1 MSKRAPDETLEE
13 LVLSGIGSPRSK
25 RVKTDSI
32 ADEEEILNSTATAA
46 EPPANGVGKLTI
58 QLDDDE
64 DLDDADPPAESE
76 AKKWKDGPPAE
87 FSDLYLDTVNRNLLD
102 FDFEKLCSISLSNIN
117 VYACLVCGKYFQGRG
132 QNSHAY
138 FHSLDENHHVFIN
151 ISTLRIY
158 VLPESYEVK
167 QKSLDDIKYVV
178 NPTYSRADVAQ
189 LDKEVARRWDLS
201 GKRYTPGFV
210 GLNNIKENDY
220 LNVVVHA
227 LAHVTPLRNFMMLED
242 LSSRP
247 ELGEY
252 PVLTPHS
259 PAITDKSFS
268 LAQRFSIL
276 VRKIWNPRAFRGH
289 VSPHELLQEISLRS
303 SKKFTLT
310 TQSDPIDFLSWFI
323 NNLHLSL
330 GGSKSTP
337 GSSIVQ
343 KVFQG
348 KLRIESQAITTKAD
362 AGDRLRF
369 EDAGEVKA
377 DLQRYIMLTLELP
390 PAPLFQD
397 ELDKNIIPQ
406 VPLTTI
412 LSKYDGAKAQELGG
426 LRRRYKLLQPLP
438 PYLIFHIKRFS
449 KNKFVFEKNPTI
461 VTFPSTSLDM
471 SPYVEGATEPIWYDL
486 TANIVH
492 ESVARPGTTNTKTEA
507 GEQGHAY
514 KVQLKDKGRDE
525 WVQVQDLFVEEIRK
539 EILFLGESYIQVWER
554 RRDLKKKAAA

>member
-1 MSKRAPDETLEE
+1 MSKRGPEQTLEE
-13 LVLSGIGSPRSK
+13 VVLSGIGSPRSK

-32 ADEEEILNSTATAA
+32 ADEEELLNSA
-46 EPPANGVGKLTI
+46 EPTNGVSKLNL
-58 QLDDDE
+58 QPSVESEDE
-64 DLDDADPPAESE
+64 DVDLDEPMEETES
-76 AKKWKDGPPAE
+76 KRWKDGPPAE

-138 FHSLDENHHVFIN
+138 FHALDENHHVFIN
-151 ISTLRIY
+151 MATLRIY

-178 NPTYSRADVAQ
+178 NPTYTKEDVAK
-189 LDKEVARRWDLS
+189 LDKETARKWDLS

-227 LAHVTPLRNFMMLED
+227 LAHVTPLRNYMMLED
-242 LSSRP
+242 LSARP
-247 ELGEY
+247 E
-252 PVLTPHS
+252 
-259 PAITDKSFS
+259 

-276 VRKIWNPRAFRGH
+276 TRKIWNSRAFRAH

-330 GGSKSTP
+330 GGSKTTP

-348 KLRIESQAITTKAD
+348 KLRIESQLITAKAD
-362 AGDRLRF
+362 ASDRLRF
-369 EDAGEVKA
+369 EEAGEVKT
-377 DLQRYIMLTLELP
+377 DLQRYMMLTLELP

-397 ELDKNIIPQ
+397 EMDKNIIPQ

-412 LSKYDGAKAQELGG
+412 LSKYDGAKSQELLGQ
-426 LRRRYKLLQPLP
+426 RRRYKLLQPLP

-449 KNKFVFEKNPTI
+449 RNKFVFEKNPTI

-471 SPYVEGATEPIWYDL
+471 SPYVEGATGPIWYDL

-492 ESVARPGTTNTKTEA
+492 ESIPKKGTTSGAKGEA
-507 GEQGHAY
+507 GEEGHAY
-514 KVQLKDKGRDE
+514 KVQLKDKARDE
-525 WVQVQDLFVEEIRK
+525 WVQAQDLFVEEIRK

-554 RRDLKKKAAA
+554 RRDVKKKGPA

>member
-1 MSKRAPDETLEE
+1 MSKRAPDQTLEE
-13 LVLSGIGSPRSK
+13 LVLSGIDSPRAK

-32 ADEEEILNSTATAA
+32 ADEEEILNAGTAT
-46 EPPANGVGKLTI
+46 NQIG
-58 QLDDDE
+58 QLSLQPTVSSDPEGNDMDDE
-64 DLDDADPPAESE
+64 AGAESE

-138 FHSLDENHHVFIN
+138 FHALDENHHVSIN
-151 ISTLRIY
+151 MSTLRIY

-178 NPTYSRADVAQ
+178 NPTYTKADVAR
-189 LDKEVARRWDLS
+189 LDREQTRQWDLS

-227 LAHVTPLRNFMMLED
+227 LAHVTPLRNYMMLED

-247 ELGEY
+247 EL
-252 PVLTPHS
+252 
-259 PAITDKSFS
+259 
-268 LAQRFSIL
+268 AQRFSTLI
-276 VRKIWNPRAFRGH
+276 RKIWNSRAFRGH

-310 TQSDPIDFLSWFI
+310 TQSDPIDFLSWFL

-337 GSSIVQ
+337 GSSIIQ

-348 KLRIESQAITTKAD
+348 KLRIESQAITAKAD

-369 EDAGEVKA
+369 EEAGQVTTE
-377 DLQRYIMLTLELP
+377 LQRYMMLTLDLP
-390 PAPLFQD
+390 SAPLFQD
-397 ELDKNIIPQ
+397 EMDRNIIPQ

-412 LSKYDGAKAQELGG
+412 LSKYDGTKAQELLGH
-426 LRRRYKLLQPLP
+426 RRRYKLLQPLP

-449 KNKFVFEKNPTI
+449 RNKFVFEKNPTI

-471 SPYVEGATEPIWYDL
+471 SPYVEGATGPVWYDL
-486 TANIVH
+486 VANVVH
-492 ESVARPGTTNTKTEA
+492 ESIARKGTTGGAKGEA
-507 GEQGHAY
+507 GEEGHAY
-514 KVQLKDKGRDE
+514 KVQLKDKARDG
-525 WVQVQDLFVEEIRK
+525 WVQAQDLFVEEVRK
-539 EILFLGESYIQVWER
+539 EILFLGESYVQVWER
-554 RRDLKKKAAA
+554 RRDTKKKTAA

>member
-32 ADEEEILNSTATAA
+32 ADEEEMLNSTAAA
-46 EPPANGVGKLTI
+46 EPPANGVDKLTI
-58 QLDDDE
+58 QPDDDE
-64 DLDDADPPAESE
+64 PLDDADLPAESE

-138 FHSLDENHHVFIN
+138 FHALDENHHVFIN
-151 ISTLRIY
+151 MSTLRIY

-178 NPTYSRADVAQ
+178 NPTYTRADVAQ

-227 LAHVTPLRNFMMLED
+227 LAHVTPLRNYMMLED

-247 ELGEY
+247 E
-252 PVLTPHS
+252 
-259 PAITDKSFS
+259 

-276 VRKIWNPRAFRGH
+276 VRKIWNSRAFRGH

-348 KLRIESQAITTKAD
+348 KLRIESQAITAKAD
-362 AGDRLRF
+362 ATDRLRF
-369 EDAGEVKA
+369 EEAGEVKA
-377 DLQRYIMLTLELP
+377 DLQRYMMLTLELP

-397 ELDKNIIPQ
+397 EMDKNIIPQ

-492 ESVARPGTTNTKTEA
+492 ESVARKGTTSGAKGEA

-514 KVQLKDKGRDE
+514 KVQLKDKARDE

-554 RRDLKKKAAA
+554 RRDLKKKAPA